1 MGHWYSEG
9 GKTHHRIINKAQT
22 SFQGKDIFRDTRIS
36 DARKHGWLP
45 GFTAIGGQF
54 EKPGLEAW
62 KKKTMWDMLKKCPRG
77 DIEPFQHWKQRVEKA
92 LKQELEQYAKLGS
105 RVHEDI
111 EASLN
116 GRLIPIVPG
125 EAIAAHC
132 MDQFQAWRHKHVA
145 KVLHSEQ
152 TFCSPEWGYGGCV
165 DLQYR
170 SKVHLDVTGHMR
182 YAIVDF
188 KTKRTTEGVKIV
200 QGLEQKLQL
209 IAYALGLGKLETAG
223 PGGCIITT
231 QAADWPVLGNL
242 YLSTTEPGRWEYV
255 GIGFSEFP
263 ILVKGVRECVSLW
276 QLHNNFG
283 KHQKKG

>member
-1 MGHWYSEG
+1 MGHWYSED

-22 SFQGKDIFRDTRIS
+22 RFQGKDIFRDTRIS

-77 DIEPFQHWKQRVEKA
+77 DIEPFQHWKHRVEKA

-165 DLQYR
+165 DLQYTD
-170 SKVHLDVTGHMR
+170 KDGR

-200 QGLEQKLQL
+200 QELEQKRQL
-209 IAYALGLGKLETAG
+209 IAYALGLGKLEAAG

-242 YLSTTEPGRWEYV
+242 YLSTTEPGRWEYHQV
-255 GIGFSEFP
+255 PPEEIPEL
-263 ILVKGVRECVSLW
+263 ILSVEKCVWLW
-276 QLHNNFG
+276 KHNNNFNPG
-283 KHQKKG
+283 KQGD